1 MISWDEEKTKIF
13 MLSSMVQ
20 ALKRK
25 AESAR
30 HENLEALID
39 EYVRLRG
46 FLISIYPD
54 VSGLLPERSS
64 LSSIDDVK
72 YAIDQLVN
80 CTNAKAMPFIFE
92 LLNVLLKTGMLRL
105 PQPENPLLPLMPILD
120 EWGLST
126 NWAIGASALALIEV
140 IVNKKLEGL
149 KLKKEGNFRT
159 RFNRLLPKAKEKG
172 IQLPDL
178 LADPFYEAR
187 SKLLHGGKEPTPGEL
202 RLILEYLNTL
212 SASLKKI

>member
-1 MISWDEEKTKIF
+1 MISWDEEKTKIL

-39 EYVRLRG
+39 EYVRLKK

-54 VSGLLPERSS
+54 ISGLLPERSS
-64 LSSIDDVK
+64 LSSIEDVR

-92 LLNVLLKTGMLRL
+92 LLNVLLKMGMFRL
-105 PQPENPLLPLMPILD
+105 PQTGNPLLPLIPILD

-140 IVNKKLEGL
+140 IVNKKLEEL
-149 KLKKEGNFRT
+149 KLEKDGNFET

-178 LADPFYEAR
+178 LADPFYKAR
-187 SKLLHGGKEPTPGEL
+187 SKLLHGGKEPTPEEL
-202 RLILEYLNTL
+202 TLILGYLNTL

>member
-13 MLSSMVQ
+13 MLSNMVQ

-25 AESAR
+25 AESAQ
-30 HENLEALID
+30 HENLEALIG
-39 EYVRLRG
+39 EYIRLRE

-92 LLNVLLKTGMLRL
+92 LLNVLLKTGILRS
-105 PQPENPLLPLMPILD
+105 PQTENPLLPLIPILD

-149 KLKKEGNFRT
+149 KLEKDGNFET

-178 LADPFYEAR
+178 LADPFYKAR
-187 SKLLHGGKEPTPGEL
+187 SKLLHGGKEPTPEEL

>member
-54 VSGLLPERSS
+54 VSGLLPEHSS

-140 IVNKKLEGL
+140 IVNKKLEEL
-149 KLKKEGNFRT
+149 KLKRNNNFRT
-159 RFNRLLPKAKEKG
+159 RFNRLLLKAKEKG

-178 LADPFYEAR
+178 LADPFYQAR
-187 SKLLHGGKEPTPGEL
+187 NKLLHGGKEPTPEEL
-202 RLILEYLNTL
+202 KLILEYLNTL